1 MKSLRIVL
9 VGVLTA
15 SALALATPSST
26 AAAEPGERVTA
37 RLSELIAALPVRDEG
52 SRDGYSREQFRH
64 WVDAD
69 RDGCNT
75 RNEVLLAEATV
86 APEVTGRC
94 TITAGTGQ
102 WWSWYDERTLT
113 SKDDVDI
120 DHMVPLAEAWDSGA
134 SAWSARERQDYAND
148 LGDERSLLA
157 VTDSVNQSKADQDPA
172 QWMPSAALATCRYIA
187 DWVTVKTRWG
197 LTADPAEHAAL
208 QKTAPASPRRAQ
220 PDSSCRASV

>member
-1 MKSLRIVL
+1 M
-9 VGVLTA
+9 
-15 SALALATPSST
+15 
-26 AAAEPGERVTA
+26 
-37 RLSELIAALPVRDEG
+37 
-52 SRDGYSREQFRH
+52 
-64 WVDAD
+64 
-69 RDGCNT
+69 
-75 RNEVLLAEATV
+75 LAEATV

-148 LGDERSLLA
+148 LGDDRSLLA
-157 VTDSVNQSKADQDPA
+157 VTDRVNQAKADQDPA
-172 QWMPSAALATCRYIA
+172 EWMPPAASATCRYIA

-197 LTADPAEHAAL
+197 LTADPAEHAAV
-208 QKTAPASPRRAQ
+208 QKTTARCNGPEITVVLAR
-220 PDSSCRASV
+220 